1 MIDDFNNE
9 NSQKKTD
16 QKNNDQNTF
25 KFRIFRLFYNM
36 LRKEDLNTAV
46 CVLFLLIEMAQMVSY
61 SFSQQVYHF

>member
-16 QKNNDQNTF
+16 QKNIDQNTF

-36 LRKEDLNTAV
+36 LKKEDLNTAV
-46 CVLFLLIEMAQMVSY
+46 CVLFLLFEMAQMVSY
-61 SFSQQVYHF
+61 SFSQQVYLF